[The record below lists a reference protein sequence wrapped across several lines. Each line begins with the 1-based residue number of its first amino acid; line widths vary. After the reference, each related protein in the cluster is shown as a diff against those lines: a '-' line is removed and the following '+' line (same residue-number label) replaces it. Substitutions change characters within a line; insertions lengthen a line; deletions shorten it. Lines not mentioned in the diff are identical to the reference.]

1 MTKEKIIEQ
10 RLLCP
15 FTADDIDIRA
25 GAGAGTGK
33 NVPLFYITTRAV
45 DKRLR
50 QIFGLGGYSVESVE
64 HTIEQDTVKKKRYIK
79 QGESNRI
86 LNSIEKT
93 FEKEEKTLV
102 SEKEVWTPTDYD
114 INTGL
119 LVATT
124 CKIKVHCGDLNFTMC
139 NVGEKGLDETGFNKV
154 TSSYAQAF
162 KRAASN
168 MGVGAYLYYLKDIPG
183 VSFTNNKCNL
193 KASDEPVKTKIHEG
207 LDEVG
212 FLFECEETGN
222 IITDW
227 TICARSMEK
236 CGRVLSVEG
245 FKALKEK
252 GEI

>member
-1 MTKEKIIEQ
+1 MELTQEKIIEQ

-25 GAGAGTGK
+25 GAGAGSGK
-33 NVPLFYITTRAV
+33 NIPLFYVTTRAV

-50 QIFGLGGYSVESVE
+50 QVFGLGGYSIKNVTHSIE
-64 HTIEQDTVKKKRYIK
+64 HETIKKKSYVK
-79 QGESNRI
+79 AGETYKPV
-86 LNSIEKT
+86 LTDKT
-93 FEKEEKTLV
+93 VVDGPEGTV
-102 SEKEVWTPTDYD
+102 TTQQYD
-114 INTGL
+114 ARPYEINNGL
-119 LVATT
+119 LAATT
-124 CKIKVHCGDLNFTMC
+124 CEIHVHMKDMNFVMT

-154 TSSYAQAF
+154 TSSYAQAY
-162 KRAASN
+162 KRAASS

-193 KASDEPVKTKIHEG
+193 KASDEPVKTKIQEG

-212 FLFECEETGN
+212 FLFICEETGVVIN
-222 IITDW
+222 DW

-245 FKALKEK
+245 YKKLKEEGK
-252 GEI
+252 V